1 MSSIDKYVIVY
12 TLSSYIE
19 NNHQNPQYLLSDNE
33 VPALYRSPEILN
45 LIYNVVILKI
55 SGRG

>member
-12 TLSSYIE
+12 TLSSYME

-33 VPALYRSPEILN
+33 FTALYRSPEILN